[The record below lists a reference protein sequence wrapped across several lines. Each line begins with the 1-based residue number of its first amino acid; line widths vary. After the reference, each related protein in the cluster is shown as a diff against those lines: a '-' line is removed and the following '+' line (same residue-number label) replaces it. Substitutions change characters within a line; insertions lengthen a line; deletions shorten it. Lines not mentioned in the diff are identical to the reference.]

1 MIYCGIDPGL
11 RSGAVGAIDHNGRY
25 IGCFDIPADEKR
37 INVCALSNMLSNLID
52 GEDAV
57 FTVELV
63 NPMPGQ
69 GSVSTGGFMRAAG
82 AIEAVVMLKA
92 RPVFFVP
99 PNVWKKKMGLTSEKA
114 DSLTM
119 ARLLFADPLAQ
130 SSLKRKKDNNR
141 AEALLLASY
150 QRELEYGEI

>member
-1 MIYCGIDPGL
+1 MIYVGIDPGL

-25 IGCFDIPADEKR
+25 IGCFDIPSDDKR
-37 INVCALSNMLSNLID
+37 INVCALSNMLSNLLD
-52 GEDAV
+52 GDDAI
-57 FTVELV
+57 FCVELV
-63 NPMPGQ
+63 NPMPNQ

-82 AIEAVVMLKA
+82 AIEAVVQLRA
-92 RPVFFVP
+92 QPVFFVP
-99 PNVWKKKMGLTSEKA
+99 PRVWKRAMKLTSEKA

-141 AEALLLASY
+141 AEALLLAYY
-150 QRELEYGEI
+150 QRELEYGEL